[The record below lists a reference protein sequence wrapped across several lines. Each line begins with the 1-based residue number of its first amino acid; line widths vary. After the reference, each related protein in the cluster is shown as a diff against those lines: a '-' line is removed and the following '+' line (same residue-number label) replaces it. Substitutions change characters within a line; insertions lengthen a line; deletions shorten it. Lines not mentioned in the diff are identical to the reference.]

1 MKTRRSFLACNM
13 ILVLFVVY
21 GFAPNGQALNG
32 EPTQTQTQ
40 AENQIRE
47 RLKDQVADFWIYDDL
62 KRGYEQAKTSGRPL
76 LVSFRC
82 VP

>member
-21 GFAPNGQALNG
+21 GFALNGQALNE
-32 EPTQTQTQ
+32 EPAQNQTQ
-40 AENQIRE
+40 AENQIRK
-47 RLKDQVADFWIYDDL
+47 RLKDQAADFWIYDDL
-62 KRGYEQAKTSGRPL
+62 KRRYEQAKTSGRPL